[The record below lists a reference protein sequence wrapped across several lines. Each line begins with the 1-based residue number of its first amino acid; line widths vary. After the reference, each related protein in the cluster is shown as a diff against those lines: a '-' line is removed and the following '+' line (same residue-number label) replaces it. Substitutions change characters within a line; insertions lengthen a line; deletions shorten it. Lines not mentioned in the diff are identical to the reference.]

1 MKNLL
6 KRLIGADREKI
17 IAVLAVTREEAAEC
31 VEHARTAGTA
41 LRIRVWCAEPGEA
54 LVPCDQYVAGAT
66 RRQVSR
72 DLAKVWPALVIV
84 AWSGV
89 PGGAALKLLPFA
101 TFPFRFVVRNE
112 AGGFFPGRPGPVL
125 SHCARRVKDGVV
137 AAAIRLGEWTHSAAY
152 RSGERIRDVFRLA
165 WSLTWRLADWFW
177 SVFLA
182 LLALLAPLVWPLAR
196 AAMSQNGSKREARV
210 ESPPQD
216 ATGVEIPVAYRRWR
230 RSPIGKALTAS
241 SASYV
246 VFRHPACTESAEG
259 LLEVAQATGAFAVA
273 RQAAYTGWRRRITT
287 RHPFRALA
295 SGEMSQ
301 VFSPASPLLVVRA
314 DVLRRLG
321 LPRAFTF
328 GAAMELLYWQAA
340 AEGLESFVVGT
351 GEKLTQEPAMALED
365 VEFVVRRE
373 PLQPRMPELRRGNV
387 ATSVQSPGFRGKPR
401 ILVVSPYLPFP
412 LSHGGAVRIYNLCRE
427 LSGDIDFI
435 LACFREAKE
444 TVHYQEL
451 HKVFREV
458 HVVDIDE
465 KDKDPSV
472 PQQVY
477 EYRNSAMSALIA
489 RLCRES
495 SIDLVQLEYTQMA
508 EYRECAGTLPVL
520 LVEHDITFSL
530 HKQLAES
537 TGSETAMEQF
547 RLWQSFERKALA
559 DVRQVWTMSEQDRQ
573 LALQTGALAESTSV
587 VPNGVDLQRFQPVE
601 KPDAPPTVLFV
612 GSFRHLPNL
621 LAFETLRDTILPAV
635 RSVVL
640 DVRLHVVAGPDHELA
655 ASLAG
660 KSRLLSPDA
669 GISIEGFVSDVRP
682 AYRDCDVVVIPL
694 PVSAG
699 TNIKL
704 MEAMACR
711 RAVVS
716 TPVGCT
722 GLDLIDGEDLL
733 IRDLG
738 PGFAAAITEL
748 LLDGA
753 RRQKI
758 AKNARQ
764 TAENRFGWHAIAAGA
779 LADYRQI
786 LRREPL

>member
-1 MKNLL
+1 MKTLL

-17 IAVLAVTREEAAEC
+17 IAVLALTREEVAEC

-41 LRIRVWCAEPGEA
+41 LPIWVWCAEPGHA
-54 LVPCDQYVAGAT
+54 VVPCDHYVAGAT
-66 RRQVSR
+66 RRQASH
-72 DLAKVWPALVIV
+72 DLGEVWPALIIV
-84 AWSGV
+84 AWSGF
-89 PGGAALKLLPFA
+89 PSGSGLKLLPFF
-101 TFPFRFVVRNE
+101 TFPYRFVVRNE
-112 AGGFFPGRPGPVL
+112 AGGFFPGRPGSIF
-125 SHCARRVKDGVV
+125 SHCFRRAKDGVI
-137 AAAIRLGEWTHSAAY
+137 AGTIRLAEWTHSAAY
-152 RSGERIRDVFRLA
+152 RSGERIRDVFKLV
-165 WSLTWRLADWFW
+165 WSLSFRLADWVW
-177 SVFLA
+177 SLFLA

-196 AAMSQNGSKREARV
+196 ATMTRQGAKREVRI
-210 ESPPQD
+210 ESPPPGI
-216 ATGVEIPVAYRRWR
+216 TSVEIPVADRRWR
-230 RSPIGKALTAS
+230 RARIGKALAESTAS
-241 SASYV
+241 WV
-246 VFRHPACTESAEG
+246 VFRHPSCTASG
-259 LLEVAQATGAFAVA
+259 DVLFEVAQATGAFAVA

-287 RHPFRALA
+287 RHPFRVLGN
-295 SGEMSQ
+295 GEMAQ

-321 LPRAFTF
+321 LPPAFTF

-340 AEGLESFVVGT
+340 AEGLKSFVVGT
-351 GEKLTQEPAMALED
+351 GENLRQEPAMALED
-365 VEFVVRRE
+365 VEFVLRRE
-373 PLQPRMPELRRGNV
+373 RLQPRMADLRRGNV
-387 ATSVQSPGFRGKPR
+387 ATAVRAPGFRGKPR

-444 TVHYQEL
+444 TVHYDEL

-458 HVVDIDE
+458 CVVDIDE
-465 KDKDPSV
+465 KDVDPAV

-489 RLCRES
+489 RLCRERS
-495 SIDLVQLEYTQMA
+495 VGLVQLEYTQMA
-508 EYRECAGTLPVL
+508 EYRACAGTLPVL

-530 HKQLAES
+530 HMQLAES
-537 TGSETAMEQF
+537 AGRETAREQF
-547 RLWQSFERKALA
+547 HLWREFEQKALSE
-559 DVRQVWTMSEQDRQ
+559 VRQVWTMSEQDRQ
-573 LALQTGALAESTSV
+573 LALQTGAPATATSV
-587 VPNGVDLQRFQPVE
+587 VPNGVDLLRFQPSE
-601 KPDAPPTVLFV
+601 KPDSAPTVLFV

-621 LAFETLRDTILPAV
+621 LAFETLRDAILPAV
-635 RSVVL
+635 RSAVPN
-640 DVRLHVVAGPDHELA
+640 VRLHVVAGPDHESA

-660 KSRLLSPDA
+660 KSRLLASDP
-669 GISIEGFVSDVRP
+669 GMSIEGFVSDVRP
-682 AYRDCDVVVIPL
+682 AYQNCDVVVIPL

-704 MEAMACR
+704 MEAMACG

-716 TPVGCT
+716 TPVGCA
-722 GLDLIDGEDLL
+722 GLDLIDGDDLL

-738 PGFAAAITEL
+738 HGFAAAITEL

-779 LADYRQI
+779 LAGYRQI